1 MAKGFRFTPR
11 ASHSLFEMT
20 LTQAVVLGAVQGVT
34 EFLPISSSAHLI
46 LVPWIAG
53 WPDQGLTFDVVL
65 HAGTLIAILTFF
77 WRDWV
82 SMAGGVVRR
91 ELQEEGASSKLFLLV
106 VAATI
111 PGAVAG
117 YLAQKTIETTLSSH
131 FILSTTLI
139 GVALLL
145 WIAERAARLEKGLE
159 RLSAADA
166 LTVGFAQALAL
177 VPGVSR
183 SGITISMGLFRG
195 LTRQAAAR
203 FSFLLSAPITGGAAL
218 KKLLDLRHTGVA
230 DADRLPMLF
239 GFLASLLMGYLTIKF
254 LMRYLQR
261 NTLRAFIIYRIA
273 LGIVILILIQFAG
286 FRP

>member
-1 MAKGFRFTPR
+1 
-11 ASHSLFEMT
+11 MT
-20 LTQAVVLGAVQGVT
+20 LVQAIVLGAVQGLT

-46 LVPWIAG
+46 LVPWMMS

-77 WRDWV
+77 WQDWYR
-82 SMAGGVVRR
+82 MAAGFVRPDR
-91 ELQEEGASSKLFLLV
+91 EQEGTSSKLFLLV
-106 VAATI
+106 VGATI

-117 YLAQKTIETTLSSH
+117 FLAQKTIETTLRSP
-131 FILSTTLI
+131 FILSITLI

-145 WIAERAARLEKGLE
+145 WLAERTARLNKEFE
-159 RLSAADA
+159 RLSVADA
-166 LTVGFAQALAL
+166 LSIGCAQALAL
-177 VPGVSR
+177 VPGTSR
-183 SGITISMGLFRG
+183 SGITIATGLFRG

-218 KKLLDLRHTGVA
+218 KKLLDLRHTGIA

-239 GFLASLLMGYLTIKF
+239 GFLSSLLMGYLTIKF

-261 NTLRAFIIYRIA
+261 NTLQAFIVYRIA
-273 LGIVILILIQFAG
+273 LGVVILFLIQFAG